1 MGGDEFAVLI
11 ENTRLVDVEK
21 TANKIL
27 TELAAYRFSWDEKTF
42 SIECSIGMTE
52 ILPSCE
58 GLTYILN
65 AVDSACYL
73 AKESGRNC
81 IRMYCEGDD
90 TIIER
95 KGQERWIQH
104 FDKAIESDNLVL
116 YVQPIVSLSEE
127 LPKKTSI
134 EVLVRMLDDDGSVI
148 PPNAFLPAVER
159 YDRAYKLDRWII
171 EKVFQFIGKNKRQ
184 VKSLTKISINLSGQS
199 VAEDEL
205 LPFIQEKT
213 RQYNIDSS
221 KICFEVTE
229 TAAIANLTT
238 AIDLIEQLKQDG
250 FLFALDDFGSGLSS
264 FAYLKTLP
272 VDYLKIDGIFVKD
285 MQTDKVNYAMVKAIH
300 EMSAVLDKQTIAEYV
315 ENEAVVELLAEI
327 GVDYGQ
333 GFHLGK
339 PEPIDEFFNK
349 QSLFKK
355 LVNSAA

>member
-1 MGGDEFAVLI
+1 LGNISFIDA
-11 ENTRLVDVEK
+11 EK
-21 TANKIL
+21 IAEKIL
-27 TELAAYRFSWDEKTF
+27 TDLAAYRFSWDEKAF
-42 SIECSIGMTE
+42 SIECSIGLAE
-52 ILPSCE
+52 IQPTCD

-81 IRMYCEGDD
+81 IRMYSDGDD

-104 FDKAIESDNLVL
+104 FDKAINRDELVL
-116 YVQPIVSLSEE
+116 YAQPIISLAKDK
-127 LPKKTSI
+127 PKRTSL
-134 EVLVRMLDDDGSVI
+134 EVLVRMLDDDGSII

-171 EKVFQFIGKNKRQ
+171 ERVFQYISADRKYAQNF
-184 VKSLTKISINLSGQS
+184 TKISINLSGQS

-213 RQYNIDSS
+213 REYEIDSRR
-221 KICFEVTE
+221 ICFEITE
-229 TAAIANLTT
+229 TAAIANLRT
-238 AIDLIEQLKQDG
+238 AIDLIEQLKADG

-272 VDYLKIDGIFVKD
+272 VDFLKIDGIFIKD
-285 MQTDKVNYAMVKAIH
+285 MHTDKVNYAMVKAIH
-300 EMSAVLDKQTIAEYV
+300 DMSVVLEKQTIAEYV
-315 ENEAVVELLAEI
+315 ENEAVVELLTEI

-333 GFHLGK
+333 GFHLGR
-339 PEPIDEFFNK
+339 PEPIENFLASKNLIQK
-349 QSLFKK
+349 FK
-355 LVNSAA
+355 NSAA